1 MGRLQPFSQTTRDP
15 DMKPER
21 LARRW
26 KRRHAQL
33 VTALK
38 EQLRRT
44 RGRGGAEDV
53 HNLRVTLR
61 RLRLSLRLARPLSDE
76 AGQGRWRDWARR
88 ISRATS
94 PVRDLDIAGE
104 WLAASRAHPALL
116 EEWQRLRQRA
126 WLRCRRQLT
135 PPPRGGWDRW
145 HSAKLPKEAPRR
157 LARRAGKLEARYCEA
172 LRAAAPRFFNLGEED
187 RHEFRRTVRWWRYLR
202 ELVRGRKKLKHDR
215 RYQRLLAVQET
226 LGELQNLALVRETLE
241 RLTPSPDRDELQ
253 ALLTRQQEAQWEQAR
268 RQLRGLPLLWR

>member
-1 MGRLQPFSQTTRDP
+1 
-15 DMKPER
+15 MKPER

-38 EQLRRT
+38 EQHRRT
-44 RGRGGAEDV
+44 RARGEAEAV
-53 HNLRVTLR
+53 HTLRVTLR
-61 RLRLSLRLARPLSDE
+61 RLRLSLRLARPMRED
-76 AGQGRWRDWARR
+76 AGRGCWRDWARG

-126 WLRCRRQLT
+126 WQRCRRRLVS
-135 PPPRGGWDRW
+135 PPRGAWARL
-145 HSAKLPKEAPRR
+145 HAAAVSKETARR
-157 LARRAGKLEARYCEA
+157 LARRAARLEERYREA
-172 LRAAAPRFFNLGEED
+172 LRAGAPRFFHLGEED

-202 ELVRGRKKLKHDR
+202 ELVRGRNKLKRDVVH
-215 RYQRLLAVQET
+215 QRLLAVQET
-226 LGELQNLALVRETLE
+226 LGELQNLTVVRETLE
-241 RLTPSPDRDELQ
+241 RLTPSPDRDELL
-253 ALLTRQQEAQWEQAR
+253 ALLTRQQEAQWGR
-268 RQLRGLPLLWR
+268 TRHQLRGLQVLWR